1 MAFNRSIGMLSGD
14 PRYDLGAPTTSM
26 QVGQQLGSMFGR
38 GLNIAAGRDVRS
50 GEQIQKAATGK
61 AVQDALASNDP
72 AQVRAIAGQLASVD
86 ATLSLKLLDIAKK
99 MESDKKE
106 ADKLNARK
114 SVILNSVQAS
124 DLDDKE
130 KKELIE
136 LYDTGAINETEVL
149 KRTGFIK
156 QEGKD
161 FTLGEGQVRYDAE
174 GNVIAEGKPKEKE
187 ARIVAQPSVSER
199 DVETLNTIIKDNPDL
214 KKAFEENKWWGKDFK
229 DEKVKAKAADIYL
242 EQKTN
247 GGTLADAARRVIG
260 LNNRVKEEGKDT
272 TKPVD
277 DGNYKVGQIKS
288 GYRYKGG
295 GYKDRANWEKV

>member
-1 MAFNRSIGMLSGD
+1 MAFNRSMGMLSGD

-50 GEQIQKAATGK
+50 AEQIQKAATGE
-61 AVQDALASNDP
+61 AVQKALASNDP

-86 ATLSLKLLDIAKK
+86 STLSLKLLDIAKK
-99 MESDKKE
+99 MESDKAE
-106 ADKLNARK
+106 ADKINARH
-114 SVILNSVQAS
+114 SVISNSVQAS
-124 DLDDKE
+124 DLDNKE
-130 KKELIE
+130 KAELMK
-136 LYDTGAINETEVL
+136 LYATGAINEEEVL

-156 QEGKD
+156 QEGKG

-187 ARIVAQPSVSER
+187 ARVVSQPSVSKN
-199 DVETLNTIIKDNPDL
+199 DIETLTIIIKDNPDL
-214 KKAFEENKWWGKDFK
+214 EKAFEEEGILWGKNFS

-247 GGTLADAARRVIG
+247 GGTLADATRRV
-260 LNNRVKEEGKDT
+260 LGKTT
-272 TKPVD
+272 TKNT
-277 DGNYKVGQIKS
+277 GGLKVGDVVNGQ
-288 GYRYKGG
+288 RYKGG
-295 GYKDRANWEKV
+295 DRKDPANWEKA